1 MTAAAAIAPRSAA
14 RGRRRVPPGCIAGAV
29 VGLVVL
35 VRTIAAE
42 PFSVP
47 TESMAPTLLAGDH
60 VLVDKL
66 AYRFSAPRR
75 DDLVVFHS
83 PSDGEILLKRVVAL
97 GGDRVGIE
105 DGVLVVNGRARREP
119 YVDLERFDTAYFGPV
134 RVPAGSVFLLG
145 DRRHDSVDSRRF
157 GAVARDH
164 LVGRVLARIWPPERI
179 GTRRTLNLTASQRA
193 VSVVDQTIESGFVRV
208 WQHS

>member
-1 MTAAAAIAPRSAA
+1 VTAAAAIAPRSPA
-14 RGRRRVPPGCIAGAV
+14 RGRRRVPPVCIAGAV

-35 VRTIAAE
+35 VRAIAAE

-105 DGVLVVNGRARREP
+105 DGVLLVNGRARREP

-145 DRRHDSVDSRRF
+145 DRRLLIL
-157 GAVARDH
+157 GAVLNP
-164 LVGRVLARIWPPERI
+164 LVLLAYTVAAIKGHAAVDGLSLTSKAAQIGLEAALLWLVLRPAEP
-179 GTRRTLNLTASQRA
+179 A
-193 VSVVDQTIESGFVRV
+193 VELG
-208 WQHS
+208 